1 MSSRNVRFCRSE
13 VDGAA
18 GGLSGDGGCSR
29 RACGLALPAIW
40 VVAHLW
46 GCGTGK
52 PDGPEEA
59 AVVVRDSAG
68 VRLVE
73 FGLDVWGNRPMWF
86 VSATPEVELRPG
98 MAGAST
104 AGGDS
109 AYEFFGVSG
118 LERLSTGEIVVANGG
133 TQELRVFSS
142 EGRHLRTLGRRGEGP
157 GEFMDLAFIDVVGGD
172 SIATFDRH
180 LRRIT
185 LVDVGSGGLRVLD
198 GTSLDATI
206 RMATH
211 VLEAGS
217 IVWEKHRN
225 SFREGIWSDSLTVV
239 LSDAN
244 GMTTDSV
251 GVFDGTEFMYSAGT
265 RYVERRPFGREF
277 RTATGDSLIY
287 VADGGEYSI
296 LVFST
301 SSRRS
306 VILRGLF
313 PAQTVTAEMFEDLLS
328 MWIADSRDPVRQA
341 DLEKLRGTKPYPAMT
356 PPHGE
361 LLIAT
366 TGDLLVQDFS
376 WNPKES
382 QIWRIFDADH
392 VPKASLTVPPGLRVL
407 YVNGSGLGGLREDEY
422 GIERIAFYDII
433 RN

>member
-1 MSSRNVRFCRSE
+1 
-13 VDGAA
+13 
-18 GGLSGDGGCSR
+18 
-29 RACGLALPAIW
+29 
-40 VVAHLW
+40 
-46 GCGTGK
+46 
-52 PDGPEEA
+52 
-59 AVVVRDSAG
+59 
-68 VRLVE
+68 
-73 FGLDVWGNRPMWF
+73 
-86 VSATPEVELRPG
+86 
-98 MAGAST
+98 MAGEST

-142 EGRHLRTLGRRGEGP
+142 EGRYLRTLGRQGEGP
-157 GEFMDLAFIDVVGGD
+157 GEFLDLAFIDVVRGD
-172 SIATFDRH
+172 SIVTFDRQ

-185 LVDVGSGGLRVLD
+185 VVDARSGGLRVLD
-198 GTSLDATI
+198 GTSRI
-206 RMATH
+206 ATH

-217 IVWEKHRN
+217 IVWEEHRG
-225 SFREGIWSDSLTVV
+225 SFREGIWSDPVTVV

-251 GVFDGTEFMYSAGT
+251 GVFDGTEFLYSAGT

-277 RTATGDSLIY
+277 RTAAGDSLIY

-296 LVFST
+296 LVFSI

-313 PAQTVTAEMFEDLLS
+313 PAQIVTAKMFDDLLS
-328 MWIADSRDPVRQA
+328 MWIADSRDSARQA
-341 DLEKLRGTKPYPAMT
+341 DLEKLRSTKPYPATT

-376 WNPKES
+376 WNPKEP

-392 VPKASLTVPPGLRVL
+392 VPKATLTVPPGLRVL
-407 YVNGSGLGGLREDEY
+407 YVNGSELGGLREDEY

-433 RN
+433 RNFRN